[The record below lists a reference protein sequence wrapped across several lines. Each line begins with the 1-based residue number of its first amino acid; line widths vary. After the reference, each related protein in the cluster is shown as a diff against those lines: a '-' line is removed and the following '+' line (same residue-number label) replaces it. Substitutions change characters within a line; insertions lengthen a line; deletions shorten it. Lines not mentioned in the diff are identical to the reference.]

1 MSGVKALFSVT
12 DKVALVTGASSG
24 LGWHVAELLAAS
36 GAKVAIAARRI
47 DRLEALA
54 AKIAEGDGR
63 SLPVELDVTSSDSVQ
78 RAIERTETELGPI
91 DVLINNAGIAVTRAV
106 LDQSEEEWTRVIDT
120 DLSGAWRVARGIAQ
134 RMVARARGGAIVN
147 IASVMGQHNAKLLSA
162 YAAAKA
168 GLVSLTRSLALE
180 LAPHRIRVNA
190 LAPGYFVTDLNREFL
205 SSAAGERMMKR
216 IPLGRFGTV
225 ADLDG
230 PLLLLAS
237 DAGGWMTGSI
247 LVVDGG
253 HTLSFV

>member
-1 MSGVKALFSVT
+1 VSSIFSVA

-24 LGWHVAELLAAS
+24 LGWHAAQTLAAS
-36 GAKVAIAARRI
+36 GAKVALAARRI

-54 AKIAEGDGR
+54 VEIAAADGR
-63 SLPVELDVTSSDSVQ
+63 ALPVAMDVTDSDSVR
-78 RAIERTETELGPI
+78 RAIALAETELGPI
-91 DVLINNAGIAVTRAV
+91 DILINNAGIAVTRAA
-106 LDQSEEEWTRVIDT
+106 LDQSEEEWARVIDT
-120 DLSGAWRVARGIAQ
+120 DLSGAWRVARAVAQ
-134 RMVARARGGAIVN
+134 RMVALARSGVIVN

-180 LAPHRIRVNA
+180 LAPHNIRVNA
-190 LAPGYFVTDLNREFL
+190 LAPGYFETDLNREFL
-205 SSAAGERMMKR
+205 NSPAGERMMKR

-237 DAGGWMTGSI
+237 EAGGWMTGSI
-247 LVVDGG
+247 VVVDGG
-253 HTLSFV
+253 HTLSFI